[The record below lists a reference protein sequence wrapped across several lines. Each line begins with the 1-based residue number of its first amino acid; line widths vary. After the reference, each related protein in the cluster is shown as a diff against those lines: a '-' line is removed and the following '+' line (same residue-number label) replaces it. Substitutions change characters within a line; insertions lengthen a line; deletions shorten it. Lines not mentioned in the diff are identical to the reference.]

1 MKKAPETV
9 CRINK
14 SSLDSLSDKR
24 MYYYMDFRDDDSKE
38 VFYVLVDNRKGK
50 KILTEY
56 DSIKKLEEALKK

>member
-38 VFYVLVDNRKGK
+38 VFYVLVDNRKEK
-50 KILTEY
+50 KTLTEY

>member
-14 SSLDSLSDKR
+14 SSLDSLSDER

-38 VFYVLVDNRKGK
+38 VVYVLVDNRKGK
-50 KILTEY
+50 KTLTEY

>member
-24 MYYYMDFRDDDSKE
+24 MYYYMDFRNDDSEE
-38 VFYVLVDNRKGK
+38 VFYVLVDNRKGEK
-50 KILTEY
+50 TLTEY
-56 DSIKKLEEALKK
+56 DSINNIEEALKK

>member
-1 MKKAPETV
+1 MKKVPETV

-14 SSLDSLSDKR
+14 SSLDSLSDER

-38 VFYVLVDNRKGK
+38 VFYVLVDNRKGEK
-50 KILTEY
+50 TLTEY

>member
-1 MKKAPETV
+1 MRKTPETV

-14 SSLDSLSDKR
+14 SSLNSLNDKR

-38 VFYVLVDNRKGK
+38 VFYVLVDNTKGK

-56 DSIKKLEEALKK
+56 DSINKLEEALKK

>member
-1 MKKAPETV
+1 MKKVPETV

-38 VFYVLVDNRKGK
+38 VFYVLVDNRKGEK
-50 KILTEY
+50 TLTEY
-56 DSIKKLEEALKK
+56 DSINNIEEALKK